1 MRRIITLAALV
12 VALVGLAAPASSAS
26 PAAVPHVVAGHLQ
39 AVEAPAGSIPCQG
52 STVHGS
58 AGSNPTWET
67 KWDIRNGD
75 CVQWAAAKC
84 GSRIG
89 TIAKWYSG
97 GKVYPEG
104 KWSGVNC
111 NRTRP
116 ALLQGNIDWQYKG
129 ASSYVYC
136 ELWPKNRCG

>member
-1 MRRIITLAALV
+1 MKTLTVALAALAALV
-12 VALVGLAAPASSAS
+12 LGGAAPAA
-26 PAAVPHVVAGHLQ
+26 AAVPHVIAGHVLTGHP
-39 AVEAPAGSIPCQG
+39 ARAGSIPCQG
-52 STVHGS
+52 SSVQGS

-67 KWDIRNGD
+67 KWNIRNGN
-75 CVQWAAAKC
+75 CVQWSAAKC

-89 TIAKWYSG
+89 TIAKWYMG
-97 GKVYPEG
+97 GKVYPDN

-116 ALLQGNIDWQYKG
+116 ALLQGNIDWQVKG
-129 ASSYVYC
+129 SSSYVYC